1 MVATTHSSGVLISP
15 RGDGNFK
22 SCQNSKSSIPVAMAR
37 ISRKQKAPITPKLVW
52 DNDTELVGIKLEL
65 QPPEDLTVPMH
76 FTTELHSWFLDQV
89 RRIDIDLSTYL
100 HDGQTEKPFTISSLS
115 GEIQSQGRSLHLS
128 TSDRYQWTITL
139 LSPPVLQWA
148 QQWLQVPPTEMNLRS
163 GALKIVD
170 WQFAHPPTTYTQLLQ
185 SPNPDPTIA
194 LSFRTPTSFRRK
206 GNHVPLP
213 IPFNLFHSYLRR
225 WNDFSGHAVDQDSF
239 LNWVDEGVVILRHRL
254 ESAKVTAGKSG
265 SVTGF
270 TGAIELGLSSKAK
283 HHLDFVQLWQALGR
297 FAPYCGTGHK
307 TTFGLGQTSSGW
319 LDEPKAPLSSTR
331 QALITQR
338 IQELTEQFIA
348 ARKRTGGDRATTI
361 AQTWATILARREL
374 GESLQAIAQDL
385 KMPYETV
392 KTYAKLARQAAQKQ
406 VIVTE

>member
-1 MVATTHSSGVLISP
+1 M
-15 RGDGNFK
+15 D
-22 SCQNSKSSIPVAMAR
+22 M
-37 ISRKQKAPITPKLVW
+37 
-52 DNDTELVGIKLEL
+52 E
-65 QPPEDLTVPMH
+65 
-76 FTTELHSWFLDQV
+76 
-89 RRIDIDLSTYL
+89 LSTYL
-100 HDGQTEKPFTISSLS
+100 HDGQAEKPFTISTVS

-128 TSDRYQWTITL
+128 ASDRYQWIITL
-139 LSPPVLQWA
+139 LSPPVIQWA

-185 SPNPDPTIA
+185 SPNPDPTIT
-194 LSFRTPTSFRRK
+194 LSFITPTSFRRK
-206 GNHVPLP
+206 GNHLPLP

-225 WNDFSGHAVDQDSF
+225 WNDFSGHEVDQDGF

-270 TGAIELGLSSKAK
+270 TGAIQLGLSSKAK
-283 HHLDFVQLWQALGR
+283 QHPDFVQLWQALGR

-319 LDEPKAPLSSTR
+319 MDEPEILPPSSL
-331 QALITQR
+331 QNLITQR
-338 IQELTEQFIA
+338 IQELTELFVA

-385 KMPYETV
+385 EMPYETV

-406 VIVTE
+406 ASLAE

>member
-1 MVATTHSSGVLISP
+1 
-15 RGDGNFK
+15 
-22 SCQNSKSSIPVAMAR
+22 MAR
-37 ISRKQKAPITPKLVW
+37 SLRKQKAPVTSKLTW
-52 DNDTELVGIKLEL
+52 DSDTELVGLRLEL
-65 QPPEDLTVPMH
+65 QPHQDLTAPVH

-89 RRIDIDLSTYL
+89 RRMDMELSTYL
-100 HDGQTEKPFTISSLS
+100 HDGQAEKPFTISSLS
-115 GEIQSQGRSLHLS
+115 GEIQFQGRSLHLS
-128 TSDRYQWTITL
+128 ASQHYQWIITL
-139 LSPPVLQWA
+139 LSPPVIQWA

-163 GALKIVD
+163 GILKIVD

-185 SPNPDPTIA
+185 SPNPDPTIT
-194 LSFRTPTSFRRK
+194 LSFITPTSFRRK
-206 GNHVPLP
+206 GNHLPLP

-225 WNDFSGHAVDQDSF
+225 WNDFSGHEVDQESF

-270 TGAIELGLSSKAK
+270 TGAIQLGLSSKAK
-283 HHLDFVQLWQALGR
+283 QHPDFVQLWQALGR

-319 LDEPKAPLSSTR
+319 MDEPEVLPLSSL
-331 QALITQR
+331 QNLIAQR
-338 IQELTEQFIA
+338 IQELTELFVA

-406 VIVTE
+406 ASLAE